1 MKRYVDGQANV
12 IQHDG
17 SHKCIIRGKDDQQ
30 WEQPKKRLAIV
41 PFWSVTNRSCGDLA
55 K

>member
-1 MKRYVDGQANV
+1 MRKYVDGQAYV
-12 IQHDG
+12 IQDDG

-41 PFWSVTNRSCGDLA
+41 PLWSIMNRSYGDLA